1 MTEKN
6 SQAFVSCE
14 KIIEIVQ
21 ELRLVLEVHKDL
33 RQCSALDAEPYLV
46 LARVYYT
53 MTKKSLL

>member
-53 MTKKSLL
+53 MTKK